1 MNLITQTE
9 NSVIC
14 NSCSDELILK
24 NLVGHYGLC
33 KCESVR
39 LVVFKNYVQY
49 CNLHEEKSKQ
59 MYHKLFQRT

>member
-1 MNLITQTE
+1 MITQTE

-14 NSCSDELILK
+14 NSCLDELVIK
-24 NLVGHYGLC
+24 KLVGHYGVC

-49 CNLHEEKSKQ
+49 MNLHEEKNNQK
-59 MYHKLFQRT
+59 YYKLFER